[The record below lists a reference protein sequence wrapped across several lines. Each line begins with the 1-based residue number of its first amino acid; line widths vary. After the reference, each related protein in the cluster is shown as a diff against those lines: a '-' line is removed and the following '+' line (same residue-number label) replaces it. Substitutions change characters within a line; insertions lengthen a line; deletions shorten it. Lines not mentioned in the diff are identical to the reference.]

1 MSEKFLE
8 YENKILSPYRLHE
21 DGEQK
26 TEDRGQ
32 KTEDRGQKTDDGGW
46 KRLTTE
52 DGGWV
57 IEFEVLGI

>member
-32 KTEDRGQKTDDGGW
+32 TTDDGGW